1 MRVSG
6 TRTYYR
12 PTPPKMPPGLVN
24 LIQDLSRDV
33 LKNNPTDIY
42 GYCANH
48 FKQLLEIRDGPLQKK
63 KLTLEEKIAKAQEK
77 VRQRAEQRR
86 QQYDNEMLKRQR
98 DQETEIKASNNND
111 TPIPVQ
117 EAAAID
123 ITPLIHKE
131 QELVNS
137 LAEPVSSAEAVL
149 SAEPISSAESVS
161 SAEPVSSATIAVSSA
176 TTTVSSATTAV
187 SSATTAVSSAPVIP
201 SLAAV
206 SSVVALSSA
215 VGLSSAAALSSA
227 VAISSAVA
235 LSSAADPSSPAAQ
248 SSAIVELSN
257 KNDTPPEDYQIS
269 EVARNDKN
277 DLKLDMKADSI
288 SKMDELKGDIFTA
301 EANTPISDNA
311 IENPIIVPETKII
324 SSDASET
331 LNNMSEPVVEVQ
343 VKPDN
348 QQSFEENE
356 EFIAVD
362 LQETD
367 KSSPI
372 NDVIIENNK
381 IYVENVTAIK
391 TEPVTDNKSEENDAD
406 KLKSSVQPFTFDN
419 NNVETQ
425 PDEIVTKTQHSN
437 VTENIK
443 DGNVVLDYESQ
454 INTTENG
461 EKKLET
467 DDNKKETDSDSQE
480 TNQFEISFKESPT
493 VELQGSQVSSD
504 VMESLLDSNTDN
516 EIMTLVVQES
526 SNGDLE
532 EVNGFNEIS
541 ALNSN
546 IHTDSPQSNKVESGQ
561 DSENEKL
568 QENHRENVIDNAIE
582 DNVKNTEHIEN
593 NDIRNNDLGTSK
605 LSEATPNNQDNMD
618 LETAAVTIQ
627 KVFRSFLFK
636 SRTSTLDETVNDETM
651 YSNDDEKN
659 KEECD
664 FTIPGPLNERRP
676 HGITRMD
683 TVLQTVNEEKSLS
696 LSDDSST
703 LSSAATIIQAH
714 VRGFL
719 VRNKLY
725 SNKTIST
732 NSQHTSYSNEPS
744 LTSLEMDN
752 EQNKNKTVLNIHI
765 VPEGGNYLSRDESLI
780 TSMDLSLDSSPPS
793 SINLHPLGYDKS
805 ERRKQLKREDAIQS
819 ISPPSNNSGKLS
831 EDVDSVKELNDSE
844 TVDHV
849 DHPVENNKTIKD
861 NLNDNMAQSKNK
873 SNVVEHVAPENIS
886 SDDVETCVQ
895 QNKSLD
901 TVNSDELD
909 VVTPFESSEDN
920 NPSEH
925 KLIHSGEFHDAV
937 LPTNPTKVS
946 RSDTTVASGE

>member
-12 PTPPKMPPGLVN
+12 PSPPKMPPGLVD
-24 LIQDLSRDV
+24 LIQELSRDV
-33 LKNNPTDIY
+33 LKNNPADIY

-48 FKQLLEIRDGPLQKK
+48 FKQLLEIRDGPLRKK
-63 KLTLEEKIAKAQEK
+63 KLTLEEKIANAQEK

-86 QQYDNEMLKRQR
+86 QQYDNEMLKQHR
-98 DQETEIKASNNND
+98 DQESEIKASNEND
-111 TPIPVQ
+111 APIPVQ
-117 EAAAID
+117 EPSAID

-137 LAEPVSSAEAVL
+137 STEPVSSAAPAVL
-149 SAEPISSAESVS
+149 SAA
-161 SAEPVSSATIAVSSA
+161 AV
-176 TTTVSSATTAV
+176 
-187 SSATTAVSSAPVIP
+187 P

-227 VAISSAVA
+227 VTISSAVA
-235 LSSAADPSSPAAQ
+235 LSSAAVPSSAE
-248 SSAIVELSN
+248 IELSN
-257 KNDTPPEDYQIS
+257 KTDTPPEDHQNS
-269 EVARNDKN
+269 EEVAIKDSD
-277 DLKLDMKADSI
+277 DLKVYEKADSI
-288 SKMDELKGDIFTA
+288 SKEDEEVKDDITVA
-301 EANTPISDNA
+301 DSNAPISHYPT
-311 IENPIIVPETKII
+311 ENPLNVIETKTI
-324 SSDASET
+324 SSDASEN
-331 LNNMSEPVVEVQ
+331 LNNSSEPITEVQ
-343 VKPDN
+343 VNPDN
-348 QQSFEENE
+348 HQHAEENE
-356 EFIAVD
+356 GLIAVD

-367 KSSPI
+367 ESSPI
-372 NDVIIENNK
+372 NDVI
-381 IYVENVTAIK
+381 VENHKIDDETAAATNI
-391 TEPVTDNKSEENDAD
+391 ESETDNKSEVNDAD
-406 KLKSSVQPFTFDN
+406 TPKSIVPPETIDDH
-419 NNVETQ
+419 NVEPQ
-425 PDEIVTKTQHSN
+425 PEQIVTKTQHSN
-437 VTENIK
+437 VTESIK
-443 DGNVVLDYESQ
+443 DDNIDLDHTSQ
-454 INTTENG
+454 INKTENG
-461 EKKLET
+461 EKKLEGE
-467 DDNKKETDSDSQE
+467 DDTKKETDSDSQE
-480 TNQFEISFKESPT
+480 TNQFEITFKESPT
-493 VELQGSQVSSD
+493 VELQGPQVSSD
-504 VMESLLDSNTDN
+504 VLESLSDSNTDN

-526 SNGDLE
+526 GNGDLE
-532 EVNGFNEIS
+532 EINGFNETH
-541 ALNSN
+541 ALDSNSN
-546 IHTDSPQSNKVESGQ
+546 THTDSPHSIKVESGQ
-561 DSENEKL
+561 DFENEKL
-568 QENHRENVIDNAIE
+568 QEDQHKNQINNSIE
-582 DNVKNTEHIEN
+582 DHGKITEHLEN
-593 NDIRNNDLGTSK
+593 NDIQNSDLGASK
-605 LSEATPNNQDNMD
+605 LSESGNNQDNMD

-627 KVFRSFLFK
+627 KVFRSFLFR
-636 SRTSTLDETVNDETM
+636 SRTSTLDESVNDETM
-651 YSNDDEKN
+651 YSNDNEKN

-719 VRNKLY
+719 VRNKLN

-844 TVDHV
+844 TVDH
-849 DHPVENNKTIKD
+849 PVENNKINKD
-861 NLNDNMAQSKNK
+861 NLNDDVAQSNNKN
-873 SNVVEHVAPENIS
+873 NAVEHVAPEYIAI
-886 SDDVETCVQ
+886 DDVETCVQ

-909 VVTPFESSEDN
+909 VITPFESSEDN
-920 NPSEH
+920 NPSQH
-925 KLIHSGEFHDAV
+925 KLMHSGEFHDAV

>member
-12 PTPPKMPPGLVN
+12 PSPPKMPPGLVD
-24 LIQDLSRDV
+24 LIQELSRDV
-33 LKNNPTDIY
+33 LKNNPADIY

-48 FKQLLEIRDGPLQKK
+48 FKQLLEIRDGPLRKK
-63 KLTLEEKIAKAQEK
+63 KLTLEEKIANAQEK

-86 QQYDNEMLKRQR
+86 QQYDNEMLKQHR
-98 DQETEIKASNNND
+98 DQESEIKASNEND
-111 TPIPVQ
+111 ASIPAQ
-117 EAAAID
+117 EASAID

-137 LAEPVSSAEAVL
+137 
-149 SAEPISSAESVS
+149 
-161 SAEPVSSATIAVSSA
+161 SAEPVSSAAPAVLSA
-176 TTTVSSATTAV
+176 AAV
-187 SSATTAVSSAPVIP
+187 P

-227 VAISSAVA
+227 VTISSAVA
-235 LSSAADPSSPAAQ
+235 LSSAAVPSSAE
-248 SSAIVELSN
+248 IELSN
-257 KNDTPPEDYQIS
+257 KTDTPPADQQNSE
-269 EVARNDKN
+269 EVAIKDSE
-277 DLKLDMKADSI
+277 DLKVDEKADSI
-288 SKMDELKGDIFTA
+288 SKEDEEVKGDITA
-301 EANTPISDNA
+301 ADSISHYPT
-311 IENPIIVPETKII
+311 ENPLNVLETKTI
-324 SSDASET
+324 SSDASEN
-331 LNNMSEPVVEVQ
+331 LNNSSEPITDEQ

-348 QQSFEENE
+348 QQHAEENE
-356 EFIAVD
+356 GLIAAD

-367 KSSPI
+367 ESSPI
-372 NDVIIENNK
+372 NDVI
-381 IYVENVTAIK
+381 VENHKNDDETAAATNI
-391 TEPVTDNKSEENDAD
+391 ESETDNKSEVNNAD
-406 KLKSSVQPFTFDN
+406 TPKSIVLPETIDDH
-419 NNVETQ
+419 NVEPQ
-425 PDEIVTKTQHSN
+425 PEEIVTKTQHSN
-437 VTENIK
+437 VTESIK
-443 DGNVVLDYESQ
+443 DDNIDLDHTSQ
-454 INTTENG
+454 INKTENG
-461 EKKLET
+461 EKKLEGE
-467 DDNKKETDSDSQE
+467 DDTKKETDSDSQE
-480 TNQFEISFKESPT
+480 TNQFEITFKESPT
-493 VELQGSQVSSD
+493 VELQGPQVSSD
-504 VMESLLDSNTDN
+504 VLESLSDSNTDN

-526 SNGDLE
+526 GNGDLE
-532 EVNGFNEIS
+532 EINGFNETH
-541 ALNSN
+541 ALDSNSN
-546 IHTDSPQSNKVESGQ
+546 THTDSPHSIKVESGQ
-561 DSENEKL
+561 DFEKL
-568 QENHRENVIDNAIE
+568 QEDQHKNQINNSIE
-582 DNVKNTEHIEN
+582 DNGKITEHLEN
-593 NDIRNNDLGTSK
+593 NDIQNSDLGASK
-605 LSEATPNNQDNMD
+605 LSESGNNQDNMD

-627 KVFRSFLFK
+627 KVFRSFLFR
-636 SRTSTLDETVNDETM
+636 SRTSTLDESVNDETM
-651 YSNDDEKN
+651 YSNDNEKN

-719 VRNKLY
+719 VRNKLN

-844 TVDHV
+844 TVDH
-849 DHPVENNKTIKD
+849 PVENNKINKD
-861 NLNDNMAQSKNK
+861 NLNDDVAQSNNKNK
-873 SNVVEHVAPENIS
+873 AVEHVAPEYIAI
-886 SDDVETCVQ
+886 DDVETCVQ

-925 KLIHSGEFHDAV
+925 KLMHSGEFHDAV

>member
-48 FKQLLEIRDGPLQKK
+48 FKQLLEIRDGPLRKK
-63 KLTLEEKIAKAQEK
+63 KLTLEEKIANAQEK

-86 QQYDNEMLKRQR
+86 QQYDNEMLKQQR
-98 DQETEIKASNNND
+98 NQESEIKASNNND

-117 EAAAID
+117 ETASID

-137 LAEPVSSAEAVL
+137 SAEPVSSAEAVL

-161 SAEPVSSATIAVSSA
+161 SAEPVSSAT
-176 TTTVSSATTAV
+176 
-187 SSATTAVSSAPVIP
+187 TAVSSAPVVP

-227 VAISSAVA
+227 VVISSAVA
-235 LSSAADPSSPAAQ
+235 LSSAAAPSSPAAQ
-248 SSAIVELSN
+248 SSAIVVD

-269 EVARNDKN
+269 EEAKNDN
-277 DLKLDMKADSI
+277 TDLKLDMKADSI
-288 SKMDELKGDIFTA
+288 SKTDEIKGDIFTP
-301 EANTPISDNA
+301 EANIPTSDNPT
-311 IENPIIVPETKII
+311 ENPIIVPETKII

-331 LNNMSEPVVEVQ
+331 LNIMNEPVIEVQ

-348 QQSFEENE
+348 QQPFEENE

-362 LQETD
+362 LQQTD

-372 NDVIIENNK
+372 KDVILENDK
-381 IYVENVTAIK
+381 IYVENATAIK
-391 TEPVTDNKSEENDAD
+391 TEPVTDSKSEENDAD
-406 KLKSSVQPFTFDN
+406 KLKSFVEPVRIDN
-419 NNVETQ
+419 NNVGTQ

-437 VTENIK
+437 VIENIK
-443 DGNVVLDYESQ
+443 DGNVVLDHESQ
-454 INTTENG
+454 INTIGNG

-493 VELQGSQVSSD
+493 VELQDSQVSSD

-526 SNGDLE
+526 GNGDLE

-568 QENHRENVIDNAIE
+568 QENHRENLIDNAIE
-582 DNVKNTEHIEN
+582 DNDKNTEHIEN
-593 NDIRNNDLGTSK
+593 NDIRNNDLGTLK
-605 LSEATPNNQDNMD
+605 LSEATPSSNNQDNMD

-636 SRTSTLDETVNDETM
+636 SRTSTMDETVHDETM

-676 HGITRMD
+676 HITRMD

-719 VRNKLY
+719 VRNKLN

-780 TSMDLSLDSSPPS
+780 TSMDLSLDGSPPS

-844 TVDHV
+844 TVEHV
-849 DHPVENNKTIKD
+849 ENLVENNKTIKD
-861 NLNDNMAQSKNK
+861 ILNDDMAQNNNK

-886 SDDVETCVQ
+886 TDDVETCVQ

-946 RSDTTVASGE
+946 RSDTTVASEFKNVLVYFLLWNHS